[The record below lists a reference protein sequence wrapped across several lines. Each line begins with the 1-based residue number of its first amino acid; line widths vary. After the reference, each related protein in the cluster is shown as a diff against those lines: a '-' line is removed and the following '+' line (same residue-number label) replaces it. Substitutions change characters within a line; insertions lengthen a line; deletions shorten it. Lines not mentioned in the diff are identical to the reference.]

1 MNTNKQTGDTTMNE
15 SYKDKFNATMKQFG
29 IDSLDDLKSDE
40 EKKKFFKA
48 VDKSHKAANESVAE
62 ELMAIAEETIN
73 EIEEGYDTGNTR
85 PRDSRGNRLPLPM
98 KPSIPKPSM
107 DYVGKLTSQMKK
119 EMMKEM
125 DKMPEMKMLKAETD
139 PTKVE
144 MMKKEMMKEM
154 MKEMA
159 EMSEMS
165 ETMKKEMMKE
175 MSKKM
180 NEYGS
185 MNAMKEG
192 LTAGQKKLP
201 PALQKAIA
209 AKSDKKETVSPAQQ
223 AAIAISKKE
232 KEKNED
238 MSSIAKKVGGAA
250 KTAYQNVMKRGVKVT
265 YSGPGK
271 KVKVG
276 TYDNRPPKGS
286 GQRAK
291 PLMQSQEELE
301 EKHVPD
307 HQETAVNAMAMNAMR
322 KETARKEMMVKAMKM
337 PIRAMKTG
345 DDDMTPDALK
355 LNAMIKDPHK
365 SREED
370 PKKDL
375 NATYM
380 TSDVRADVK
389 NGGGTDMSKV
399 QDAPKMMAAMKKI
412 SAMYKTEK
420 YHDTKPGSLN
430 DTLAQMH
437 LDEHRT
443 VSIKVQEFSALV
455 ETYLAKGGVLNNL
468 TAGIQEVE
476 LNKTLKLREARE
488 FITTYNRHFMT
499 NYRAEEFIKD
509 SVEEG
514 GPGSGPQKGG
524 SLKNFTKDSIKKHQ
538 AKMSITPAMIKRT
551 KLKDFMDPKKEK
563 KSAFHAKVDAQNKM
577 NLKLYGHE
585 NGVDAG
591 GNPRNKDYQ

>member
-29 IDSLDDLKSDE
+29 IDSLDDLKSDD

-48 VDKSHKAANESVAE
+48 VDKSHTAANESVAE

-85 PRDSRGNRLPLPM
+85 PRDSSGKRLPLPM

-159 EMSEMS
+159 EMSDMP

-185 MNAMKEG
+185 MNIVAMKEE

-232 KEKNED
+232 KK
-238 MSSIAKKVGGAA
+238 
-250 KTAYQNVMKRGVKVT
+250 
-265 YSGPGK
+265 
-271 KVKVG
+271 
-276 TYDNRPPKGS
+276 
-286 GQRAK
+286 
-291 PLMQSQEELE
+291 EELE
-301 EKHVPD
+301 EKHVPG
-307 HQETAVNAMAMNAMR
+307 HKETAVNAMAMNAMR

-399 QDAPKMMAAMKKI
+399 QDAPKMMTAMKKI

-430 DTLAQMH
+430 DALAQMH
-437 LDEHRT
+437 LNEHKT

-499 NYRAEEFIKD
+499 NYKTEEFIKED
-509 SVEEG
+509 ELEG
-514 GPGSGPQKGG
+514 
-524 SLKNFTKDSIKKHQ
+524 
-538 AKMSITPAMIKRT
+538 
-551 KLKDFMDPKKEK
+551 
-563 KSAFHAKVDAQNKM
+563 
-577 NLKLYGHE
+577 
-585 NGVDAG
+585 
-591 GNPRNKDYQ
+591 

>member
-15 SYKDKFNATMKQFG
+15 SYKDKFNATMKKFG

-48 VDKSHKAANESVAE
+48 VDKSHDAVNESATD
-62 ELMAIAEETIN
+62 ELMSIAEEMK
-73 EIEEGYDTGNTR
+73 EGGPGSGPQGNPQFGKRKFGSNKKSGPIAKALGKIFKKKAPAKLDYKRMDTASG
-85 PRDSRGNRLPLPM
+85 DDFESDEFGDIGEM
-98 KPSIPKPSM
+98 M
-107 DYVGKLTSQMKK
+107 K

-125 DKMPEMKMLKAETD
+125 AEMAEMKMLKAETD

-159 EMSEMS
+159 EMSDMP

-185 MNAMKEG
+185 MNIVAMKEE

-232 KEKNED
+232 KK
-238 MSSIAKKVGGAA
+238 
-250 KTAYQNVMKRGVKVT
+250 
-265 YSGPGK
+265 
-271 KVKVG
+271 
-276 TYDNRPPKGS
+276 
-286 GQRAK
+286 
-291 PLMQSQEELE
+291 EELE

-380 TSDVRADVK
+380 KSDVRADVK

-399 QDAPKMMAAMKKI
+399 QDAPKMMTAMKKI

-430 DTLAQMH
+430 DALAQMH
-437 LDEHRT
+437 LNEHKT

-499 NYRAEEFIKD
+499 NYKTEEFIKED
-509 SVEEG
+509 ELEG
-514 GPGSGPQKGG
+514 
-524 SLKNFTKDSIKKHQ
+524 
-538 AKMSITPAMIKRT
+538 
-551 KLKDFMDPKKEK
+551 
-563 KSAFHAKVDAQNKM
+563 
-577 NLKLYGHE
+577 
-585 NGVDAG
+585 
-591 GNPRNKDYQ
+591 